1 MKRTLIVFTLVV
13 CAAFGDNLDRLL
25 EKVRSN
31 GERERQ
37 AELARVDRFLKE
49 RNNAATLLKNAKAE
63 YDKAQARGRALAN
76 QADANEK
83 KNADLNDELR
93 RKSGGLNELFGAFNQ
108 RVGEF
113 KAETDDS
120 IVSAQVPERFE
131 RILTLVNSRELPSS
145 EDLRGFWAMQLEEII
160 LSGKIERFNAIV
172 IDRRGEKQ
180 ERTVVRLGAFGATS
194 EGEYF
199 VWKNG
204 AITASAG
211 QPSGGVQRQ
220 ARAFES
226 ALEPKAIAVDPTRG
240 SLLELFA
247 LRPSFAERM
256 TQGGA
261 IGYLILTLGVFG
273 VGLGLWRIVKLRSID
288 KSVKR
293 QLANIGSP
301 RGDNPLGRVLL
312 ETKSKESALD
322 LEIGAL
328 EKGQGAIKLLAAAA
342 PLLGLLGT
350 VVGMIG
356 AFQAITLFGA
366 GDPKMMAGSI
376 SLALVTTMQG
386 LIVAVPLLFIHG
398 FLRFRSQTIGDRL
411 ESVCL

>member
-1 MKRTLIVFTLVV
+1 MKRILLVFALAV
-13 CAAFGDNLDRLL
+13 CAAFGDNLDQLL
-25 EKVRSN
+25 EKVRKS
-31 GERERQ
+31 GEQERQ
-37 AELARVDRFLKE
+37 AELARVNRFLAE
-49 RNNAATLLKNAKAE
+49 RNNAAALLKSAKAE
-63 YDKAQARGRALAN
+63 YEKSQAKGRALAS

-93 RKSGGLNELFGAFNQ
+93 RKSGSLNELFGAFKQ

-120 IVSAQVPERFE
+120 IVSAQIPERAE
-131 RILTLVNSRELPSS
+131 QILALVNSRELPSS
-145 EDLRGFWAMQLEEII
+145 SDLERFWALQLEEII
-160 LSGKIERFNAIV
+160 LGGKIERFKTTV
-172 IDRRGEKQ
+172 IDASGEKR
-180 ERTVVRLGAFGATS
+180 ERTVVRLGAFGAVS

-199 VWKNG
+199 VWKNN

-220 ARAFES
+220 AKAFEN
-226 ALEPKAIAVDPTRG
+226 ATEAKTIAVDPTRG

-247 LRPSFAERM
+247 LRPSFVERM

-261 IGYLILTLGVFG
+261 IGYLILTLGAFG
-273 VGLGLWRIVKLRSID
+273 VCMGLWRVVWLRSID

-293 QLANIGSP
+293 QLANVDSP
-301 RGDNPLGRVLL
+301 RADNPLGRVLL

-322 LEIGAL
+322 LELSAL
-328 EKGQGAIKLLAAAA
+328 EKGQGAIKLLAAVA

-366 GDPKMMAGSI
+366 GDPKLMAGSI

-398 FLRFRSQTIGDRL
+398 FLRYRSQTIGDRL
-411 ESVCL
+411 ESACV